1 MPAASLYSF
10 SSVVCFSFFF
20 IEKSAQGRAPHLQA
34 TAGSPAA
41 GQATEGAGGGS
52 GGDKEAGLGGWGW
65 GGYSVAEIHSPAS
78 R

>member
-10 SSVVCFSFFF
+10 SSVVCSFFF
-20 IEKSAQGRAPHLQA
+20 FFENSAQGGAPHLQA

-52 GGDKEAGLGGWGW
+52 GGDKDAGLVGWGS
-65 GGYSVAEIHSPAS
+65 GGL
-78 R
+78 